1 MYQVI
6 ADEHDFIVINKAA
19 DIHFHSQDGSAGV
32 VAQAEADLGI
42 KLYAVHRLD
51 TLTSGLIILA
61 KSSQAAAEFTRMFA
75 AHTVQK
81 YYLALAKGKPKK
93 KQGWVIGDMAK
104 SRRSM
109 HKLLRSTNNPAITQ
123 FFSHS
128 VGEGERLYL
137 LKPHSGKTHQLR
149 VALASIGTPIL
160 GDTLYG
166 GATADRGYL
175 HAYSL
180 HFSYLG
186 QTYGYTVAPDLG
198 EAFMAVAV
206 SAQLN
211 VWQQPNEL
219 SWPALKKNE

>member
-6 ADEHDFIVINKAA
+6 ADERDFIVINKSAEV
-19 DIHFHSQDGSAGV
+19 HFHSQDGTAGV

-61 KSSQAAAEFTRMFA
+61 KSSTAAAEFTRMFS
-75 AHTVQK
+75 AHLVQK

-109 HKLLRSTNNPAITQ
+109 HKLLRSTDNPAITQ
-123 FFSHS
+123 FFSRS
-128 VGEGERLYL
+128 IAEGERLYL

-149 VALASIGTPIL
+149 VALASIGVPIL

-166 GATADRGYL
+166 GESADRGYL

-180 HFSYLG
+180 HFNYLD
-186 QTYGYTVAPDLG
+186 QDYNYTVAPQEG
-198 EAFMAVAV
+198 SVFTGSAVNL
-206 SAQLN
+206 QLQE
-211 VWQQPNEL
+211 WQQPHDL
-219 SWPALKKNE
+219 AWPKLKKA